1 MNIRALII
9 KWLIKFGI
17 VKPTFYING
26 AETLP
31 RRSARRRKQGF
42 CTRAGR
48 KTAIS
53 L

>member
-17 VKPTFYING
+17 VKPAFYITG

-31 RRSARRRKQGF
+31 PPRG
-42 CTRAGR
+42 
-48 KTAIS
+48 TAEES
-53 L
+53 RLLR